1 MPARTRA
8 LALVASTVLFG
19 ALAPS
24 PGGAQEADPASADAA
39 PVEGSPG
46 ETGATRRP
54 VRGYLQLG
62 WRVMGLAEHVGHG
75 PDLGFGAVL
84 YDVVK
89 IGFVTF
95 QRPGPINPS
104 TFDYDLPDGSYKGQT
119 SLTLRSDGSFLGLAV
134 TPYVELPVLAGLRLE
149 LPVAFGYGAFG
160 FYLTGDD
167 RDTPDGRR
175 VSEWEDE
182 LLDGGDASG
191 GLALDVGLRVAFGL
205 PGVENLKPYAAFQYT
220 RIFGYDATLRSSY
233 DGPSGSVGVLI
244 ETP

>member
-104 TFDYDLPDGSYKGQT
+104 TFDYDLPEETSYCETCAAIGLVFWNHRLDADIPLNRDGRPGPADGQGGK
-119 SLTLRSDGSFLGLAV
+119 L
-134 TPYVELPVLAGLRLE
+134 
-149 LPVAFGYGAFG
+149 
-160 FYLTGDD
+160 LTGCGW
-167 RDTPDGRR
+167 PLRR
-175 VSEWEDE
+175 CPS
-182 LLDGGDASG
+182 
-191 GLALDVGLRVAFGL
+191 L
-205 PGVENLKPYAAFQYT
+205 P
-220 RIFGYDATLRSSY
+220 
-233 DGPSGSVGVLI
+233 
-244 ETP
+244 